1 MLTFNVVTENVRA
14 WMDRRERA
22 VRNREIL
29 QLAREQ
35 VAYFEEVG
43 DVQSVKFWSDVIDG
57 IKHQVRL

>member
-1 MLTFNVVTENVRA
+1 MWLDA
-14 WMDRRERA
+14 RERA
-22 VRNREIL
+22 VRHRDIL